1 MGKIDEILSKKEEKR
16 KQKRLQQQI
25 DAWSQIPST
34 SQPSN
39 VLPQNAANNLL
50 KTNPNQKQN
59 AFNSYTPQNMMKIVR
74 LSQPNLV
81 RNKIFTEFPMGAP
94 GDSIK
99 YWKPVDGYHLP
110 ELVGDGRYKVKD
122 CKNGEFNKVWVW

>member
-16 KQKRLQQQI
+16 KQKRLQKQI

-59 AFNSYTPQNMMKIVR
+59 AFNITPKNMMKIVR

-81 RNKIFTEFPMGAP
+81 RNKIFTEFPMGVP

-99 YWKPVDGYHLP
+99 YWKPFDGYHLP